1 LLYDDILCTW
11 AVVGIASESRIK
23 VDFGVSGIEPVDSA
37 ITVLASLTAHHIVYS
52 TDGPVENWRKIFDL
66 NVLGLSVCTKEALQS
81 MKERGVDDGH
91 IIHINRFVR
100 KIKTD

>member
-1 LLYDDILCTW
+1 MPEFLNVRIL
-11 AVVGIASESRIK
+11 
-23 VDFGVSGIEPVDSA
+23 DFLGG
-37 ITVLASLTAHHIVYS
+37 S
-52 TDGPVENWRKIFDL
+52 TKDMKAMLDL

-100 KIKTD
+100 QML

>member
-1 LLYDDILCTW
+1 VVDLGNRGVQLAGPSNTIL
-11 AVVGIASESRIK
+11 VY
-23 VDFGVSGIEPVDSA
+23 
-37 ITVLASLTAHHIVYS
+37 LTAPIFVYS
-52 TDGPVENWRKIFDL
+52 TDGPVESWRKIFDL

-100 KIKTD
+100 KTTRD

>member
-1 LLYDDILCTW
+1 ML
-11 AVVGIASESRIK
+11 
-23 VDFGVSGIEPVDSA
+23 
-37 ITVLASLTAHHIVYS
+37 
-52 TDGPVENWRKIFDL
+52 DL

-100 KIKTD
+100 QML